1 MAGRRRVSRLWSRWV
16 GANTLGET
24 IGLGFTAL
32 VAVAIV
38 PTVGAGDR
46 RAVVLGAVAMLGA
59 GAVEGVVLGFAQWR
73 VLHLASS
80 TVTARS
86 WIGATTIGALV
97 AWSLGMLPSVM
108 IELGGQAG
116 SEPPVTEAQQLA
128 LAAALGLALGPV
140 LAAPQWWVL
149 RRSVHRA
156 GRWITANAVAWAAGM
171 PVIFAFAGNVPA
183 DASRSL
189 IVAMVIAACATAGA
203 VVGAVHGTWLVRLL
217 ADPRH
222 DEAPC
227 RDRGPSALAGRTPP
241 GG

>member
-46 RAVVLGAVAMLGA
+46 RAVVLGAVAVVGA

-73 VLHLASS
+73 VLRLASS

-108 IELGGQAG
+108 IDLGGQAG

-189 IVAMVIAACATAGA
+189 VVAMVIAACATAGA

-217 ADPRH
+217 ADPR
-222 DEAPC
+222 
-227 RDRGPSALAGRTPP
+227 RGETSSGVEGHRLRR
-241 GG
+241 

>member
-1 MAGRRRVSRLWSRWV
+1 MVGRRRVNGLWSRWV

-32 VAVAIV
+32 VAVAIA

-46 RAVVLGAVAMLGA
+46 RAVVGAAVAMVGA
-59 GAVEGVVLGFAQWR
+59 GAVEGVILGFAQWR
-73 VLHLASS
+73 VLRRASS
-80 TVTARS
+80 PVTARS

-97 AWSLGMLPSVM
+97 AWSLGMLPSVL
-108 IELGGQAG
+108 IDLGGQAG
-116 SEPPVTEAQQLA
+116 SAPPVTGAQQLA

-149 RRSVHRA
+149 RRTVHRA

-183 DASRSL
+183 DASPL
-189 IVAMVIAACATAGA
+189 LVAAMVIAACATAGA
-203 VVGAVHGTWLVRLL
+203 VVGAVHGTWLIRLL
-217 ADPRH
+217 ADPRR
-222 DEAPC
+222 DEAP
-227 RDRGPSALAGRTPP
+227 SEV
-241 GG
+241 GGERLPR

>member
-1 MAGRRRVSRLWSRWV
+1 MNGPERARQLWSRWV

-38 PTVGAGDR
+38 PAIGDGR
-46 RAVVLGAVAMLGA
+46 GAVVAGAAAIVGA

-73 VLHLASS
+73 VLRLASS
-80 TVTARS
+80 TITARS

-108 IELGGQAG
+108 IDLGGQAG
-116 SEPPVTEAQQLA
+116 GEPPVTGPQQLA
-128 LAAALGLALGPV
+128 LAGAMGLALGPV

-171 PVIFAFAGNVPA
+171 PVIFAFAGNVPPE
-183 DASRSL
+183 ASPAL
-189 IVAMVIAACATAGA
+189 VVAMIIAACATAGA
-203 VVGAVHGTWLVRLL
+203 VVGAVHGTWLVRLV
-217 ADPRH
+217 ADPRRS
-222 DEAPC
+222 EAPSGV
-227 RDRGPSALAGRTPP
+227 DRQRLHR
-241 GG
+241 